1 MRAFGRSRGLSD
13 CPRPRIKL
21 VQLARKARSAVK
33 LVRMTVEKV
42 SSTDAK
48 NRLNALLAEVERT
61 GKTLVITNHGRD
73 VARLVPAT
81 PTPRQFGQMPNL
93 SIPKDFD
100 EPLPDTELARWE
112 GDESS

>member
-1 MRAFGRSRGLSD
+1 MASNQAGAASAKGAKRG
-13 CPRPRIKL
+13 
-21 VQLARKARSAVK
+21 K

-61 GKTLVITNHGRD
+61 GKTVVITNHGRD

-93 SIPKDFD
+93 SIPEDFD

-112 GDESS
+112 GDE